1 MNIKN
6 KSRKNAGET
15 SNVVANS
22 VRIKTLSS
30 KLLKCIENDN
40 KFLYPLLRQL
50 CHVIRIF
57 KLKYRRIDEK
67 TMSVA
72 TGLEGDGHYATI

>member
-30 KLLKCIENDN
+30 KLLKCIE
-40 KFLYPLLRQL
+40 K
-50 CHVIRIF
+50 
-57 KLKYRRIDEK
+57 
-67 TMSVA
+67 
-72 TGLEGDGHYATI
+72 